1 MLKTTIHIAVISW
14 LVLLAGALPAQ
25 NKPRVVAT
33 ASMIADM
40 AKNIAGDKLDIQCI
54 VPIGSDPHLHEPTPR
69 DASLIAHAQIVLK
82 NGLTFEGWLTK
93 LIENSGTK
101 AEVVLVTEGIN
112 SLESMT
118 YKNSFDPHA
127 WMDVSYGS
135 IYIRNI
141 RDAFITLDPEN
152 QQTYEA
158 NYQAYKKK
166 LEELDSFI
174 LEQIKTIPEKKR
186 ILITSHDAFQY
197 YGRRYGIRLES
208 IMGTST
214 DADVQTG
221 DIMRVSEIIRE
232 SEVPAIFVESTINP
246 KLMQQLAKDNK
257 IRIGGQLYTDSVGD
271 EDSPAP
277 TYYDML
283 NHNTVTI
290 VNALRDAQMDESGS
304 TGKDSDM
311 QNLLFYALIGVLFF
325 GGFFIVYKKLNR

>member
-1 MLKTTIHIAVISW
+1 MKTTIHIAFISW
-14 LVLLAGALPAQ
+14 LVLLSGALPAQ
-25 NKPRVVAT
+25 NKPKVVAT

-69 DASLIAHAQIVLK
+69 DASLIAHAQLVLK

-93 LIENSGTK
+93 LIDNSGTK
-101 AEVVLVTEGIN
+101 AEVVLVTEGIK
-112 SLESMT
+112 SLESLT
-118 YKNSFDPHA
+118 YQNSFDPHA
-127 WMDVSYGS
+127 WMDASNGL

-141 RDAFITLDPEN
+141 RDAFIELDPEN
-152 QQTYEA
+152 QPTYEA
-158 NYQAYKKK
+158 NYESYKKK
-166 LEELDSFI
+166 LETLDRFI

-214 DADVQTG
+214 DADVQTA
-221 DIMRVSEIIRE
+221 DIMRVSKIIRE
-232 SEVPAIFVESTINP
+232 SEVPAIFAESTINP

-271 EDSPAP
+271 KDSPAP

-283 NHNTVTI
+283 KHNTVTI
-290 VNALRDAQMDESGS
+290 VNALRDAQMDDLGS
-304 TGKDSDM
+304 TGKTNDV